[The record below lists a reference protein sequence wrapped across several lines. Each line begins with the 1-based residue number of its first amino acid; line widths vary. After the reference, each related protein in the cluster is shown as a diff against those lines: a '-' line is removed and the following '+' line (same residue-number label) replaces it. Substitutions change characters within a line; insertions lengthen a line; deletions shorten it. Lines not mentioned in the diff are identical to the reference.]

1 MKTALDYRTPESTVF
16 WDAGLDGRGQIV
28 GIGDSGIDM
37 KSCFFADPAVPFE
50 APTGSREWA
59 NPAHRKVVYYWGMAD
74 ETFRDLVGH
83 GTHTSGSIAG
93 YNPAAPDSKA
103 TGAAKGAKLAFVD
116 LSRTAGGDVNAPQD
130 LEWNYFPKLFERGAC
145 IFSGVCV
152 FCWCAGKAPPNH
164 LLGLMFAGLPA
175 GWGFIAQRW

>member
-37 KSCFFADPAVPFE
+37 DSCFFNDPAVPFE
-50 APTGSREWA
+50 ALTGSKEWA

-83 GTHTSGSIAG
+83 GTHTAGSIAG
-93 YNPAAPDSKA
+93 FNPAAPDSKA

-130 LEWNYFPKLFERGAC
+130 LERNYFPKLYERGAC
-145 IFSGVCV
+145 IFSGVHI
-152 FCWCAGKAPPNH
+152 CAGNYHSTAA
-164 LLGLMFAGLPA
+164 LDLVSSCA
-175 GWGFIAQRW
+175 